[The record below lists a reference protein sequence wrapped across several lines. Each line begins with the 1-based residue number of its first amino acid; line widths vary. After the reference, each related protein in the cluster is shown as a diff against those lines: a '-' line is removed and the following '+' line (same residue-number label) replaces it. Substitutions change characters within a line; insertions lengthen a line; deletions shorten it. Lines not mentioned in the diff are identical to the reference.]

1 LKLYSLTAHEVRD
14 KLVKGEVSSVE
25 VLDSVFG
32 RIDEVENKLNSF
44 ITLTKEKAYQTA
56 KEIDTKRA
64 NGEKLSDLAGIPG
77 VLKDNMCTDGV
88 KTTCGSKILHNFIPP
103 YNATVAEKLTEEGF
117 LMVGKANM
125 DEFAMGSSN
134 ENSAYGVVRNPW
146 DLDRVPGGS
155 SGGSAVSVAADEAY
169 FSLGSDTGG
178 SIRQPAALCGLVGLK
193 PTYGLVSR
201 YGLVAFAS
209 SLDQIGPFTKDVED
223 CALVLNAIAGHDKKD
238 STSLS
243 VSKVD
248 YRESLHKDIKDMRI
262 GIPKEYFGKGIEPAI
277 REKVMEAVKVFEQ
290 LGAKIEETSLPY
302 SEHALPVYYIEASA
316 EASANLARYDGIR
329 YGYRTENFNDLND
342 LFVNSRSEGFG
353 AEVKRRIMLGTYAL
367 SSGYY
372 DAYYKKA
379 LQVRTLIKRDFDRV
393 FEKYDI
399 LLSPTSPCTAFKIGE
414 KLDDPLAMYMS
425 DICTVPVNIAGIPAL
440 SMPCGL
446 VDGLPVGLQIIG
458 PALGEEKLI
467 RAAHAYE
474 NASGFKNLKSGL

>member
-1 LKLYSLTAHEVRD
+1 MKLYSLTAHEVRD

-277 REKVMEAVKVFEQ
+277 REKVMEAVTVFEQ